1 MPTVCTRT
9 SQDQHL
15 HQTRQPEQHP
25 EQRSPKRRH
34 HKTRRPPWKSPF
46 SCVVLVAS
54 LLVSVWLTVN
64 MPSQTPKV
72 RPVSQTQSQTPGK
85 MVTQMPGHRHSEAA
99 GNMAAGAAAQHSTSM
114 TKAHGSRAEERDA
127 VSRLVRRAKT
137 FARLFLFVGL
147 GAMLGSII
155 EGRAWYRY
163 FASSLGR
170 LARAARMPFVVGIA
184 MPTAFASA
192 AAADSMLVAS
202 HQKGELGMSTLIAGG
217 MLNSFFAYLSHS
229 MRVMYPVVAAIG
241 LPGLC
246 YFLIQF
252 SGAALVSL
260 GVLAVHRLLFARRQ
274 AAGPAGAADPAHPA
288 DPAACGETAL
298 IPEPEAWNSV
308 LRKGCVRAL
317 ALLFRLACISIPL
330 VLLLEWLIRSGAL
343 NFWDKLVP
351 EVVSQFIPEQLLV
364 ILAAQLGGLVQSAT
378 VSAGLLA
385 EHLITGPQVLLAML
399 ISSAAS
405 NPVRTLR
412 RNLPTALAIFPA
424 RAACT
429 IVFGMQ
435 LFRFFF
441 SLLAAALLIV
451 WMHA

>member
-1 MPTVCTRT
+1 MGALTGL
-9 SQDQHL
+9 L
-15 HQTRQPEQHP
+15 HHMDWL
-25 EQRSPKRRH
+25 SMLLFVM
-34 HKTRRPPWKSPF
+34 SG
-46 SCVVLVAS
+46 VAC
-54 LLVSVWLTVN
+54 LICLTVHEL
-64 MPSQTPKV
+64 SH
-72 RPVSQTQSQTPGK
+72 GL
-85 MVTQMPGHRHSEAA
+85 AA
-99 GNMAAGAAAQHSTSM
+99 YKLGDPTAKLNG
-114 TKAHGSRAEERDA
+114 
-127 VSRLVRRAKT
+127 RLTLNPLSHVDWIG
-137 FARLFLFVGL
+137 LFLLLAVGVGWAKPVPVDPRNFREPRKGMAMTALAGPLSNFVL
-147 GAMLGSII
+147 
-155 EGRAWYRY
+155 
-163 FASSLGR
+163 
-170 LARAARMPFVVGIA
+170 
-184 MPTAFASA
+184 
-192 AAADSMLVAS
+192 
-202 HQKGELGMSTLIAGG
+202 
-217 MLNSFFAYLSHS
+217 
-229 MRVMYPVVAAIG
+229 
-241 LPGLC
+241 
-246 YFLIQF
+246 
-252 SGAALVSL
+252 ALVSL